1 LNFFDR
7 KTILIKENF
16 GGYVKKIYLVITI
29 IGLII
34 ILGLLSFFYQKK
46 NTQYL
51 KVKKGDV
58 QEAIYGLGKVRS
70 RSTFDVKIGIMTN
83 ISKLYVKEG
92 EKVKKNQKLISFSGA
107 SLFRAPFE
115 GTITNIELKEGE
127 VALPQISIMRLEDLE
142 DKYIEVSLEQDA
154 ALRVRTGQTAKVIF
168 ESLKSIE
175 LKGKVQSLFPK
186 KGEFIAHIE
195 VKDIPENIMSG
206 MTADIVVEVGKKKDV
221 ILIPLKAIS
230 EGRVVRMRADKKA
243 VIDVEIG
250 YTDGVWAELVS
261 GDITLDDELV
271 IKGKK

>member
-1 LNFFDR
+1 M
-7 KTILIKENF
+7 
-16 GGYVKKIYLVITI
+16 KKIYLVITI

-46 NTQYL
+46 NIQYL

>member
-1 LNFFDR
+1 
-7 KTILIKENF
+7 
-16 GGYVKKIYLVITI
+16 
-29 IGLII
+29 
-34 ILGLLSFFYQKK
+34 
-46 NTQYL
+46 
-51 KVKKGDV
+51 
-58 QEAIYGLGKVRS
+58 
-70 RSTFDVKIGIMTN
+70 M
-83 ISKLYVKEG
+83 
-92 EKVKKNQKLISFSGA
+92 
-107 SLFRAPFE
+107 
-115 GTITNIELKEGE
+115 
-127 VALPQISIMRLEDLE
+127 ALPQISIMRLEDLE